1 MDGANAAGA
10 ATAER
15 LSLASTH
22 TAMAR
27 ARHAAIVLRVPASCR
42 ADAALPCA
50 ACTFPSAIATRPLCS
65 RM

>member
-10 ATAER
+10 ATAAR
-15 LSLASTH
+15 LSLASAH
-22 TAMAR
+22 TAMTR
-27 ARHAAIVLRVPASCR
+27 AWHAAIVLRVPACCR

-50 ACTFPSAIATRPLCS
+50 ACTFPSTIATHPLCI